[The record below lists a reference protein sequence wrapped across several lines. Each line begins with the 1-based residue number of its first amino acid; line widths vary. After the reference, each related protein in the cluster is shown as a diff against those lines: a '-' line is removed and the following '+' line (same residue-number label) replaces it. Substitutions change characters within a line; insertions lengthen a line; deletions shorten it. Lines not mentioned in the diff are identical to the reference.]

1 MTHIFTILG
10 DPYFWGLVAAYWLL
24 SNAIGAMP
32 LPDGTESH
40 PKLYA
45 WFFKTANGFAANL
58 ARAAAGKIPGTEEP
72 KP

>member
-1 MTHIFTILG
+1 MNPFLTLLG
-10 DPYFWGLVAAYWLL
+10 DWHFWTLVAGYWLF

-32 LPDGTESH
+32 LPDGTEGH

-58 ARAAAGKIPGTEEP
+58 SRAAAGKIPGTE
-72 KP
+72 

>member
-1 MTHIFTILG
+1 MNEFLVLLG
-10 DPYFWGLVAAYWLL
+10 NYHFWLLVAGYWFL
-24 SNAIGAMP
+24 SNAIGSMP

-58 ARAAAGKIPGTEEP
+58 TRAAAGKIPGTEA
-72 KP
+72 K